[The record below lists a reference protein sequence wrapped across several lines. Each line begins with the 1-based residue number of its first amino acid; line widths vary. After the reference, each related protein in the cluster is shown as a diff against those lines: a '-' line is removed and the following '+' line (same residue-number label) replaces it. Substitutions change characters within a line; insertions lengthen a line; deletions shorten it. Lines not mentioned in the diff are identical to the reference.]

1 MHHRLSA
8 AAAVV
13 AFLPLTVVIKNS
25 QAAFLAPHPVE
36 LLLCGLGWASFPWI
50 YMSCAL
56 SDLIMCAKGVVVS

>member
-1 MHHRLSA
+1 MHHRLSAAAAA

-36 LLLCGLGWASFPWI
+36 LLLRGLGWAGP
-50 YMSCAL
+50 
-56 SDLIMCAKGVVVS
+56 VSPGFT